1 MRGSDYKKKNYIWF
15 GGGAIRNPAKVMA
28 GGIGIGVH
36 HKYEGNIECFKL
48 VSRKLG
54 YLEMEMAFG
63 RKLRTIC
70 MHHPT
75 DVSDE
80 EQTDEFAE

>member
-1 MRGSDYKKKNYIWF
+1 M
-15 GGGAIRNPAKVMA
+15 
-28 GGIGIGVH
+28 GGISIGVN

-54 YLEMEMAFG
+54 HFEMEMAFG

-75 DVSDE
+75 DDSDE
-80 EQTDEFAE
+80 EQTNEFTGQFKILMSDKNAKGIDVV